1 MSIIE
6 LKNIEK
12 SYGDSIILKKFSL
25 IIKEKEMI
33 ALTGQSG
40 TGKSTLLNIIGLLE
54 DFDGGEYILCGEKN
68 INPNTSKSS
77 KLIRDNIG
85 YIFQNFALIEN
96 ETVEYNLNL
105 ALKYVKLSRKNK
117 KELILQTLETV
128 GLTSKFKEKVYKL
141 SGGEQQRI
149 AIARVIL
156 KPSKI
161 ILADEPTGS
170 LDQKNRDIIMGL
182 IENLNNEGKTV
193 IIASHDSHVINRCE
207 RIIEL

>member
-1 MSIIE
+1 MNIIE

-12 SYGDSIILKKFSL
+12 SYEDSIILKKFSL
-25 IIKEKEMI
+25 VIKEKEMV

-54 DFDGGEYILCGEKN
+54 DFDNGEYILCGERN
-68 INPNTSKSS
+68 IKPNTSKSS

-105 ALKYVKLSRKNK
+105 ALKYVKLSKNNK
-117 KELILQTLETV
+117 KELILKTLKTV
-128 GLTSKFKEKVYKL
+128 DLTSKFKEKVYKL

-161 ILADEPTGS
+161 VLADEPTGS
-170 LDQKNRDIIMGL
+170 LDQKNRVIIMEL

-193 IIASHDSHVINRCE
+193 IIASHDPYVINRCK